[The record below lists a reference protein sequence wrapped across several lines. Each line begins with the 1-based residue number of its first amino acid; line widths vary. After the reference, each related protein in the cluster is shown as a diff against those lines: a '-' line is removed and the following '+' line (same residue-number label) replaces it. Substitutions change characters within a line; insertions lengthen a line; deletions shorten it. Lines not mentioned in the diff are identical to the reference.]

1 MIVLST
7 TATTLDGALEQAAE
21 QASWIDGVELRVDLL
36 APEEQ
41 PGLDDFPASIR
52 DAIEK
57 PLALICTV
65 RRASDGGAWTSE
77 EEARVALLQR
87 AVEAGYDFIDLESD
101 LQPSTDQLAL
111 RAHEA
116 GLGVIRSVHDLSGVP
131 DDLTA
136 RVRSLPRDPR
146 EIAKAAVTPRSTAD
160 LVRIVR
166 TARELGDQ
174 RRILLG
180 MGAYGFPTRV
190 LPGVLGNC
198 LTFASAPGEAAAPGH
213 VSPEELVTRYRLP
226 DQSPAT
232 RVFAVIGNP
241 IAHSKS
247 PHYHNGRF
255 AEDAVDACYVPV
267 LVDEV
272 EAFFDLAELVPVYGF
287 SVTIPHKV
295 SVMKHLTER
304 GEDVE
309 AAEACNT
316 VVRAPS
322 GWRGINTDV
331 IGFLA
336 PLDEVLSR
344 DLAGCPVLVIGA
356 GGAARG
362 IVYALL
368 SRGADVHLWNR
379 TASRAEGLA
388 RDLGRLT
395 GSRVTVLRGDGVP
408 AATSLPCVEV
418 VVNTTSVGMHGEG
431 DPAPWYEFTGN
442 EVVYDVVYTPAETPM
457 LARAA
462 EAGCRVVT
470 GDRMFA
476 AQAAAQYEL
485 YRVLATGAAPDA

>member
-7 TATTLDGALEQAAE
+7 TAPTLAGALEQVAS
-21 QASWIDGVELRVDLL
+21 QASWIDGAELRVDLL

-41 PGLDDFPASIR
+41 SGLVGFPAAIR
-52 DAIEK
+52 DEIQK

-65 RRASDGGAWTSE
+65 RRACDGGRWVAE
-77 EEARVALLQR
+77 EGARLGLLQR
-87 AVEAGYDFIDLESD
+87 AVEAGYGFIDLESD
-101 LQPSTDQLAL
+101 LPSTSDQLAL
-111 RAHEA
+111 RAHHA
-116 GLGVIRSVHDLSGVP
+116 GLRVIRSLHDFSGVP
-131 DDLTA
+131 DDLA
-136 RVRSLPRDPR
+136 VCARSLPRGPH
-146 EIAKAAVTPRSTAD
+146 EIAKVAVTPRSTAD
-160 LVRIVR
+160 LVRLVGA
-166 TARELGDQ
+166 ARELGDQ
-174 RRILLG
+174 PRILLG
-180 MGAYGFPTRV
+180 MGEYGFPTRV
-190 LPGVLGNC
+190 LPGVLGNY

-226 DQSPAT
+226 GQTSAT

-247 PHYHNGRF
+247 PHYHNRRF
-255 AEDAVDACYVPV
+255 AEDGIDACYVPV

-272 EAFFDLAELVPVYGF
+272 DAFFALCEALPVSGF

-295 SVMKHLTER
+295 AVMPYLTEL
-304 GEDVE
+304 GEDVR

-316 VVRAPS
+316 VVRSAS

-344 DLAGCPVLVIGA
+344 PLAGCPVLVIGA

-368 SRGADVHLWNR
+368 SRGADVYLWNR
-379 TASRAEGLA
+379 TTARAEALA
-388 RDLGRLT
+388 EDLGRLT
-395 GSRVTVLRGDGVP
+395 GSSVDVLSGDGRTAP
-408 AATSLPCVEV
+408 DELPPVEV
-418 VVNTTSVGMHGEG
+418 VVNTTSVGMHGDG
-431 DPAPWYEFTGN
+431 DPAPWYEFAGH
-442 EVVYDVVYTPAETPM
+442 EIVYDVVYTPPETPL
-457 LARAA
+457 LARATG
-462 EAGCRVVT
+462 AGCRVIT

-485 YRVLATGAAPDA
+485 YRVLATGGAPDA